1 MAFLLT
7 FLSIY
12 DIICNHL
19 GGNEMEKLDRQ
30 KKIEKLESL
39 KDDIKYYKKE
49 RRRIVAGN
57 MGKGALLAIIPAIV
71 GGLVGGSYISR
82 KDLPGRRDM
91 IENHAYNTITYSSV
105 SGTKVTKEYKESVKK
120 EELIDNLYHYGQW
133 EEQGNGTYKCKVTEY
148 ELEDVTAEQIY
159 ELSRK
164 EDLSFDDLLT
174 LSIKSAKTTEY
185 EKPNVTKEELENS
198 SYFEIV
204 VHDEDKKD
212 VVKVL
217 ESEEEN
223 SNDIGRLV
231 VCVLITLSGE
241 AAVIAMTGGE
251 IISFES
257 TSYEDNQIK
266 EYKKRCKEIKKEIK
280 FSK

>member
-1 MAFLLT
+1 
-7 FLSIY
+7 
-12 DIICNHL
+12 
-19 GGNEMEKLDRQ
+19 MEKLDRQ

-49 RRRIVAGN
+49 RRRIVAEN

-223 SNDIGRLV
+223 FNDIGRLV

-241 AAVIAMTGGE
+241 IAVIAMTGGA

-257 TSYEDNQIK
+257 ASYENNQIK

>member
-1 MAFLLT
+1 M
-7 FLSIY
+7 
-12 DIICNHL
+12 
-19 GGNEMEKLDRQ
+19 
-30 KKIEKLESL
+30 
-39 KDDIKYYKKE
+39 
-49 RRRIVAGN
+49 
-57 MGKGALLAIIPAIV
+57 
-71 GGLVGGSYISR
+71 
-82 KDLPGRRDM
+82 
-91 IENHAYNTITYSSV
+91 
-105 SGTKVTKEYKESVKK
+105 
-120 EELIDNLYHYGQW
+120 
-133 EEQGNGTYKCKVTEY
+133 
-148 ELEDVTAEQIY
+148 
-159 ELSRK
+159 SRK

-185 EKPNVTKEELENS
+185 EKPDVTKEELENS

-257 TSYEDNQIK
+257 TSYEDDQIK